1 MRSSRCGCGTSTS
14 YAAASRVH
22 RNEVRG
28 KFIVGS
34 LNSNEN
40 RTRGGCL
47 VMTAL
52 AATATGKCREHLLW
66 AAPHGG

>member
-1 MRSSRCGCGTSTS
+1 MKLPKQARPRKVYLS
-14 YAAASRVH
+14 
-22 RNEVRG
+22 E
-28 KFIVGS
+28 FIVGS

>member
-1 MRSSRCGCGTSTS
+1 M
-14 YAAASRVH
+14 
-22 RNEVRG
+22 RG

-66 AAPHGG
+66 AAPHGGYLRPPG